1 MAKRLKI
8 EKGKKKSSWNLF
20 GYEEDIIDKDMIS
33 GSHIQIFGNSKI
45 NLEGC
50 MGVLEYTDTY
60 LKLKL
65 QKGSLI
71 FCGSGFDIIFYEERL
86 ITVKGK
92 ISSIEFC
99 V

>member
-1 MAKRLKI
+1 MAKKLRI
-8 EKGKKKSSWNLF
+8 ERAKKKASWNLF
-20 GYEEDIIDKDMIS
+20 RYEDGFIDADMIT
-33 GSHIQIFGNSKI
+33 GPQIQIFGNNKI
-45 NLEGC
+45 MVEGC

-65 QKGSLI
+65 QKGALI
-71 FCGSGFDIIFYEERL
+71 LCGAGFDISFYEERL

-92 ISSIEFC
+92 ISSVEFC